1 VISLVIGLIAPKFIG
16 LELILT
22 LQLIFFSQL
31 LIHDV
36 KNWPPGFVFLKYLK
50 YSTGFNDVFS
60 VTQNVLTDTVS
71 KKMSNL
77 SLKKLVIENFNVSF
91 VFMLLTFIGLVVC
104 FIVKLH
110 KENQVIQQAEEDSR
124 LAEKNNQQT
133 KNLIAKRK
141 AEELTFYYRVNEVS
155 FFLANQTSFWL
166 LLPLMSAL
174 SAELLIPSSSFV
186 FINGYSQNS
195 LLVRTRAI
203 VALISFT
210 IILLV
215 ALNNFKNMWLSLP
228 SHNRLLER
236 PEELTYKRLLFVYLC
251 LIGCLI
257 FFCNTV
263 KLGVV
268 HCSAVAMLLHI
279 VFMVSLV
286 RIHPYRQSLRV
297 HTVSL
302 LFNNTVLLVF
312 LFVVNLINYV
322 DGLDSLIILVLG
334 YFVTVCCL
342 FQILL
347 TFVRLYYELRYGR
360 EL

>member
-1 VISLVIGLIAPKFIG
+1 
-16 LELILT
+16 
-22 LQLIFFSQL
+22 
-31 LIHDV
+31 
-36 KNWPPGFVFLKYLK
+36 
-50 YSTGFNDVFS
+50 
-60 VTQNVLTDTVS
+60 
-71 KKMSNL
+71 
-77 SLKKLVIENFNVSF
+77 
-91 VFMLLTFIGLVVC
+91 
-104 FIVKLH
+104 
-110 KENQVIQQAEEDSR
+110 
-124 LAEKNNQQT
+124 
-133 KNLIAKRK
+133 
-141 AEELTFYYRVNEVS
+141 
-155 FFLANQTSFWL
+155 
-166 LLPLMSAL
+166 MSAL

-210 IILLV
+210 IIFLV
-215 ALNNFKNMWLSLP
+215 ALNSFRNMWLSLP
-228 SHNRLLER
+228 SYNRLLER

-251 LIGCLI
+251 LMGCLI

-268 HCSAVAMLLHI
+268 YCSAVAMLLHI

-302 LFNNTVLLVF
+302 LFNNAVLLVF

-322 DGLDSLIILVLG
+322 DGLDSLVILVLG
-334 YFVTVCCL
+334 YFVTVCCF

-360 EL
+360 ELEIKIQDEREYQRQQEELERLMKMKENELRMKQQAKLKQSDEQKMREMNQYLFETQINEDRKEDLWRWLETREWEQKLKDAEYFKNYSEKPLKWMKDNDQGKFQ